1 VRHYHTLIH
10 LGEIFAR
17 LDGRYTSLQ
26 QPRQL
31 AFATFFHD
39 SIYEPTAKDNELRS
53 AQLWREFAAEAALP
67 PADIEPVAAWIERTA
82 KHMDGAA
89 TGDLAHFLDADLG
102 VLGKPPATYAAYAR
116 QIRLEYCHVSPAV
129 FPAARAQAME
139 GFLKAER
146 LYFTDEA
153 HAQFEANARHN
164 VASEIRRLRAD
175 AP

>member
-1 VRHYHTLIH
+1 MAC
-10 LGEIFAR
+10 AR
-17 LDGRYTSLQ
+17 RVCMLH
-26 QPRQL
+26 
-31 AFATFFHD
+31 A
-39 SIYEPTAKDNELRS
+39 
-53 AQLWREFAAEAALP
+53 AQLWRDFAAEAALP

-139 GFLKAER
+139 ARARGAKTSGDDDEDGRRAEISAR
-146 LYFTDEA
+146 
-153 HAQFEANARHN
+153 ANAPR
-164 VASEIRRLRAD
+164 
-175 AP
+175 